1 MSQGGKANKTG
12 LQLEWFVE
20 SALNKI
26 GYVEVDIG
34 ALEVPGPLTY
44 AKNVPYINLY
54 GGKSR
59 TEFVLCDEDGEMI
72 RIEAKWQQT
81 AGSVDEKFPYMYLSL
96 LETDEPH
103 VIIVID
109 GGGQRQ
115 SALDWLAEKAKNETR
130 KKIDIMD
137 MSDFLKWVNEHH
149 G

>member
-26 GYVEVDIG
+26 GYIEVG
-34 ALEVPGPLTY
+34 AEGLEEKQPLTY
-44 AKNVPYINLY
+44 ARNVPYVNLY
-54 GGKSR
+54 GGNSR
-59 TEFVLCDEDGEMI
+59 TEFVLCDESGGMI

-103 VIIVID
+103 IIIVID

-115 SALDWLAEKAKNETR
+115 SALDWLAEQAKNETR
-130 KKIDIMD
+130 KKVDIMD